1 MIAVKTWQETAV
13 EQLREAII
21 RGAYQPGQRL
31 KQQELART
39 LGCSP
44 VPVREALHRLA
55 AEGFVVIDPQRGAR
69 VADFNSRELEEI
81 YEMRMM
87 LEGRAAAAGGGVHD
101 ARDSAAAAGHPRQN
115 GNPRHRRRSTGC
127 GSTGSSTTA
136 CTRRAEQEFLRKT
149 ISNLRRSMEP
159 YLRLDVAQVGNYTA
173 GRREHRAH
181 PAGVRARGREI
192 GRAAH
197 DRAPAADRAGPHFLC
212 AEPLEIAAPR
222 VPGSV
227 SVHNHIRWGV
237 RTAQQTT
244 GGGVP

>member
-1 MIAVKTWQETAV
+1 MIAVKTWQEAAV

-69 VADFNSRELEEI
+69 VADFNSHELEEI
-81 YEMRMM
+81 YEVRML
-87 LEGRAAAAGGGVHD
+87 LEGRAAE
-101 ARDSAAAAGHPRQN
+101 RAAACMASETV
-115 GNPRHRRRSTGC
+115 RRLRAILDKMETPDIVPVDWVRLNWEFHDSLYA
-127 GSTGSSTTA
+127 S
-136 CTRRAEQEFLRKT
+136 AEQEFLRKT

-173 GRREHRAH
+173 GRREHRAILQ
-181 PAGVRARGREI
+181 ACVRGDGKLAARHTT
-192 GRAAH
+192 AH
-197 DRAPAADRAGPHFLC
+197 LR
-212 AEPLEIAAPR
+212 
-222 VPGSV
+222 
-227 SVHNHIRWGV
+227 
-237 RTAQQTT
+237 RTAQGLISYVQSHWK
-244 GGGVP
+244 

>member
-1 MIAVKTWQETAV
+1 MIAVKTWQEAAV
-13 EQLREAII
+13 EQLRQAII

-81 YEMRMM
+81 YEVRML
-87 LEGRAAAAGGGVHD
+87 LEGRAAE
-101 ARDSAAAAGHPRQN
+101 RAAACMTPETA
-115 GNPRHRRRSTGC
+115 RRLRAILDKMETPDIVPVDWVRLNWEFHDSLYA
-127 GSTGSSTTA
+127 S
-136 CTRRAEQEFLRKT
+136 AEQEFLRKN

-173 GRREHRAH
+173 GRRDHRAILQ
-181 PAGVRARGREI
+181 ACVRGDGKLAARRTI
-192 GRAAH
+192 AH
-197 DRAPAADRAGPHFLC
+197 LR
-212 AEPLEIAAPR
+212 
-222 VPGSV
+222 
-227 SVHNHIRWGV
+227 
-237 RTAQQTT
+237 RTAQGLITYVQSHWK
-244 GGGVP
+244 